1 MWLFFT
7 TNYILIEISSSLSRF
22 IPIHGKRGGGGE
34 GVASQDLN
42 LTLCSHYTGT
52 KSHPVD
58 YKHLSNRPYSRCP
71 PSLHALKDWWD
82 KSDVTWFSGDKQVTN
97 SSNQCKESQS
107 SLFILDNRKWTTF
120 YTKVMGGSD
129 HCYFFNVV
137 ATADVLTASNNDV
150 NFVETQTI
158 HFAWLLIVVSFW
170 ENKQTRL
177 RFLALA
183 NFIFCLPPQIPREI
197 AFILS
202 PKARAKMA
210 VLVKSN

>member
-1 MWLFFT
+1 MKGKTKRILVIVVKWRHRANGLFFQSLQEIAVEFVYSWQQKIK
-7 TNYILIEISSSLSRF
+7 NFYI
-22 IPIHGKRGGGGE
+22 
-34 GVASQDLN
+34 
-42 LTLCSHYTGT
+42 
-52 KSHPVD
+52 
-58 YKHLSNRPYSRCP
+58 
-71 PSLHALKDWWD
+71 KDDSAKLWVEVII
-82 KSDVTWFSGDKQVTN
+82 VT
-97 SSNQCKESQS
+97 
-107 SLFILDNRKWTTF
+107 
-120 YTKVMGGSD
+120 
-129 HCYFFNVV
+129 FFNAV
-137 ATADVLTASNNDV
+137 ATVDALTASNNDA